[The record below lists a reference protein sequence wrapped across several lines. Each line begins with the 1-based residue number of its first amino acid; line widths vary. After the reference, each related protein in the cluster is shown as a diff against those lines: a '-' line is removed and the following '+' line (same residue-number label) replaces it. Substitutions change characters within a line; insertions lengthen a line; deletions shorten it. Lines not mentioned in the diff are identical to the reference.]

1 MTPPI
6 SSSFVFLLLLL
17 PAIGL
22 LGRAI
27 ANALGCE
34 RKMRVVITPALA
46 LAPWLLTMHVIGR
59 MTHSF
64 PIGLGVG
71 TSLVALLGIV
81 VFIIQ
86 RKTTRHYDHGRP
98 PSRWMWVGA
107 VIAAAILAPT
117 ALGWHLHDELNAT
130 GHMSLAAQMLN
141 GVYPPRHIT
150 FPHAEMNYHYGFDL
164 LVATISALTRGRVDL
179 VIDAIA
185 VLFWGWSFCL
195 AWVIG
200 DRVTNSRGGI
210 VASSLLF
217 AGGIPGYCTK
227 SEAPTVS
234 EILGYCDIGGVWPNP
249 PVASYFF
256 QHPWTL
262 GIPMALATVLIVS
275 DRESR
280 RVPRLCAVALLLAML
295 SLSQFTLFAAL
306 SASVV
311 AQELFS
317 AKLPPG
323 RGLQRLLGGGFS
335 LQRGGMLLFAVLV
348 ALFVASQLGGFF
360 SRDTD
365 RHGPTLVVQWGVT
378 GKPNTTWQW
387 MIGSFGFLLPL
398 GLLGLCFVRRIRVLG
413 FCLIAGSLLVI
424 NTVRIKETWDIV
436 KFATVGAI
444 SLGMLSG
451 VTIDRLFSWKI
462 RFLGRPLAILLFC
475 ATTAS
480 GFAYLYFFGS
490 NHKSV
495 PSFFPRTT
503 TPLSGADAAVADFLR
518 PRIKPGELVYR
529 ARVMTL
535 PYAYWAGLPQVWTEK
550 HAKTFGFSVG
560 RIQRRENLFKKL
572 PAAPEYYLQENVR
585 WFVLDSYYDAALLK
599 HADAWIKNGRATEV
613 MKSGRLRV
621 VELLR

>member
-6 SSSFVFLLLLL
+6 SSHFVLLLLLL

-22 LGRAI
+22 LGRAM

-34 RKMRVVITPALA
+34 RKVRAVITPALA
-46 LAPWLLTMHVIGR
+46 LAPWLLAMHVIGR

-64 PIGLGVG
+64 PLGLGIG
-71 TSLVALLGIV
+71 TSLVAVAGIV
-81 VFIIQ
+81 FFVIQ
-86 RKTTRHYDHGRP
+86 RKTARLYDRGRP
-98 PSRWMWVGA
+98 SSPWMWIGA
-107 VIAAAILAPT
+107 IIAAAILAPT
-117 ALGWHLHDELNAT
+117 ALRWHLHDELNAT

-164 LVATISALTRGRVDL
+164 LVATTSALTRGRVDL

-185 VLFWGWSFCL
+185 ILFWGWSFCL
-195 AWVIG
+195 AWVLG
-200 DRVTNSRGGI
+200 DRVTNSRGAI
-210 VASSLLF
+210 VASSVLF
-217 AGGIPGYCTK
+217 AGGVSALCAQNRP
-227 SEAPTVS
+227 PTLTDV
-234 EILGYCDIGGVWPNP
+234 IGYCDIGGVWPNP

-262 GIPMALATVLIVS
+262 GVPMALATMLVVS

-280 RVPRLCAVALLLAML
+280 RFPRLCIIALLLAVL

-317 AKLPPG
+317 EKLPPG
-323 RGLQRLLGGGFS
+323 RGLQRFLGGGFS
-335 LQRGGMLLFAVLV
+335 LQGGAQVLLAVLV
-348 ALFVASQLGGFF
+348 ALFIASRLGGFF

-365 RHGPTLVVQWGVT
+365 QHGPTLIVQLGVT
-378 GKPNTTWQW
+378 GKFNTTLRW
-387 MIGSFGFLLPL
+387 IAASFGFLLPV
-398 GLLGLCFVRRIRVLG
+398 GLLGLCFVRRIRVLA

-444 SLGMLSG
+444 SLGMMSG
-451 VTIDRLFSWKI
+451 VTIDRLFSWKL

-475 ATTAS
+475 TTTAS
-480 GFAYLYFFGS
+480 GFAYLYLFGS
-490 NHKSV
+490 EHKSV

-503 TPLSGADAAVADFLR
+503 KPLSGPDAEVADFLR
-518 PRIKPGELVYR
+518 ARIKPGELVYR
-529 ARVMTL
+529 ARAMTL

-550 HAKTFGFSVG
+550 HAKTFGFSPL
-560 RIQRRENLFKKL
+560 RIHRRDDLFKNL
-572 PAAPEYYLQENVR
+572 PAGADRYIAEKVR
-585 WFVLDSYYDAALLK
+585 WFVLDPNYDSVLLR
-599 HADAWIKNGRATEV
+599 HADGWIKTGRAQEV
-613 MKSGRLRV
+613 MKAGRLRV
-621 VELLR
+621 VELVR